1 MNKKIL
7 GIGNAIVDVLAKVD
21 DEFLKKNKLIKG
33 SMKLINKAEFED
45 LKKIIKIEKVVAG
58 GSVANTMAGIA
69 HLQGNPSFIGKIN
82 SDNFGE
88 MYRKSLQDIN
98 VNFSYLEK
106 DEDLSTGASIILITP
121 DSERTMCT
129 YLGISSHLS
138 ADDINENNIIDQE
151 LIFLEGYL
159 WDKGISEKMF
169 KHAITIAKKN
179 KVKIAMSLSDIFC
192 VTRHKQDF
200 YNLLKN
206 DLDILIGNENEINEL
221 ANKKN
226 LLDSVNQLK
235 ELNKLIVIT
244 RSENGSMA
252 IKNNEIINCNSVKVN
267 KVLEYNQKPFMKEY
281 IMLNTELRTK
291 AKTEFEK
298 DFFKLMNN
306 SCYGKTMENVRNRDA
321 RKYEIKKYEKK
332 VV

>member
-7 GIGNAIVDVLAKVD
+7 GIGNAIVDVLAKVND
-21 DEFLKKNKLIKG
+21 DFLKKHKLIKG
-33 SMKLINKAEFED
+33 SMKLIDKSEFED
-45 LKKIIKIEKVVAG
+45 IKKNIKIEKIVAG

-69 HLQGNPSFIGKIN
+69 HVQGNSSFIGKIN

-88 MYRKSLQDIN
+88 IYRASLQDIN
-98 VNFSYLEK
+98 VNFSYIEK

-129 YLGISSHLS
+129 YLGISSRLS
-138 ADDINENNIIDQE
+138 ANDINENNITDHE

-169 KHAITIAKKN
+169 KHVISIAKKN
-179 KVKIAMSLSDIFC
+179 RIKIAMTLSDIFC

-206 DLDILIGNENEINEL
+206 DLDILIGNENEIKKL
-221 ANKKN
+221 TNKN
-226 LLDSVNQLK
+226 SLLDSINQLK

-252 IKNNEIINCNSVKVN
+252 VKNKEIVNCESIKVDKI
-267 KVLEYNQKPFMKEY
+267 LDLTGAGDLFAAGFLKEY
-281 IMLNTELRTK
+281 L
-291 AKTEFEK
+291 
-298 DFFKLMNN
+298 DN
-306 SCYGKTMENVRNRDA
+306 SN
-321 RKYEIKKYEKK
+321 IKKCLETGSILASKIIQK
-332 VV
+332 IGARLE

>member
-21 DEFLKKNKLIKG
+21 DEFLKKKNLIKG
-33 SMKLINKAEFED
+33 SMKLINKSEFED
-45 LKKIIKIEKVVAG
+45 LKKNIKIEKIMAG
-58 GSVANTMAGIA
+58 GSVANTMSGIA
-69 HLQGNPSFIGKIN
+69 FLKGNPSFIGKVN
-82 SDNFGE
+82 SDDFGE
-88 MYRKSLQDIN
+88 IYKKSLEDIN
-98 VNFSYLEK
+98 VKFPYIKKNEELP
-106 DEDLSTGASIILITP
+106 TGGSIILITP

-138 ADDINENNIIDQE
+138 EGDINEKNITEHE

-169 KHAITIAKKN
+169 KHVINVAKKN
-179 KVKIAMSLSDIFC
+179 RVKIAMSLSDIFC

-221 ANKKN
+221 TNKKN

-235 ELNKLIVIT
+235 EFNKLIIIT
-244 RSENGSMA
+244 RSENGSVA
-252 IKNNEIINCNSVKVN
+252 IKNNEIINCDSVKID
-267 KVLEYNQKPFMKEY
+267 KILDLTGAGDLFAAGFLKEY
-281 IMLNTELRTK
+281 L
-291 AKTEFEK
+291 
-298 DFFKLMNN
+298 DQ
-306 SCYGKTMENVRNRDA
+306 C
-321 RKYEIKKYEKK
+321 EIKKCLATGSLLASK
-332 VV
+332 VIQKIGARLE

>member
-21 DEFLKKNKLIKG
+21 EKFLKERNLIKG
-33 SMKLINKAEFED
+33 SMKLINKSEFED
-45 LKKIIKIEKVVAG
+45 LKKKIQIEKIVAG
-58 GSVANTMAGIA
+58 GSVANTMVGIA
-69 HLQGNPSFIGKIN
+69 HLKGKPSFIGKIN

-106 DEDLSTGASIILITP
+106 NEDLSTGASIILITP

-138 ADDINENNIIDQE
+138 ANDINENNIIDHE

-169 KHAITIAKKN
+169 KHAISIAKKN
-179 KVKIAMSLSDIFC
+179 KIKIAMSLSDIFC

-200 YNLLKN
+200 YNLLNN

-221 ANKKN
+221 TNKEN
-226 LLDSVNQLK
+226 LLDSIKQLK
-235 ELNKLIVIT
+235 SLNKLIVIT

-252 IKNNEIINCNSVKVN
+252 IKNNEIINCNGIKAN
-267 KVLEYNQKPFMKEY
+267 KVLDLTGAGDLFAAGFLKEY
-281 IMLNTELRTK
+281 L
-291 AKTEFEK
+291 
-298 DFFKLMNN
+298 DN
-306 SCYGKTMENVRNRDA
+306 SD
-321 RKYEIKKYEKK
+321 IKKCLETGSILASKIIQK
-332 VV
+332 IGARLE

>member
-21 DEFLKKNKLIKG
+21 DGFLKKNNLIKG
-33 SMKLINKAEFED
+33 SMKLINKSEFED
-45 LKKIIKIEKVVAG
+45 LKKNIKIEKIMAG
-58 GSVANTMAGIA
+58 GSVANTMSGIA
-69 HLQGNPSFIGKIN
+69 FLKGSASFIGKVN
-82 SDNFGE
+82 SDDFGE
-88 MYRKSLQDIN
+88 IYKKSLEDIN
-98 VNFSYLEK
+98 VKFPYIKKNEELG
-106 DEDLSTGASIILITP
+106 TGASIILITP

-138 ADDINENNIIDQE
+138 ANDVNEKNITDNE

-169 KHAITIAKKN
+169 KHTISIAKKN

-206 DLDILIGNENEINEL
+206 HLDILIGNENEINEL
-221 ANKKN
+221 TNKKN
-226 LLDSVNQLK
+226 LLDSINQLK

-244 RSENGSMA
+244 RSESGSVA
-252 IKNNEIINCNSVKVN
+252 IKNNEIINCDSIKVKE
-267 KVLEYNQKPFMKEY
+267 VLDLTGAGDLFAAGFLKEY
-281 IMLNTELRTK
+281 L
-291 AKTEFEK
+291 
-298 DFFKLMNN
+298 DQ
-306 SCYGKTMENVRNRDA
+306 S
-321 RKYEIKKYEKK
+321 EIKKCLTTGSTLASKIIQRIGARLE
-332 VV
+332 

>member
-21 DEFLKKNKLIKG
+21 DEFLNKNKLIKG

-45 LKKIIKIEKVVAG
+45 LKKDIKIEKVVAG

-69 HLQGNPSFIGKIN
+69 HLKGNSSFIGKIN

-88 MYRKSLQDIN
+88 MYRRSLQDIN

-106 DEDLSTGASIILITP
+106 YENLSTGTSIILITP

-169 KHAITIAKKN
+169 KHAISIAKKN

-192 VTRHKQDF
+192 VTRHKEDF

-235 ELNKLIVIT
+235 KLNKLIVIT
-244 RSENGSMA
+244 RSEDGSMA
-252 IKNNEIINCNSVKVN
+252 IKNNEIINCNSTRVQ
-267 KVLEYNQKPFMKEY
+267 KVLDLTGAGDLFAAGFLKEY
-281 IMLNTELRTK
+281 LDK
-291 AKTEFEK
+291 S
-298 DFFKLMNN
+298 D
-306 SCYGKTMENVRNRDA
+306 
-321 RKYEIKKYEKK
+321 IKKCLETGSILASKIIQK
-332 VV
+332 IGARLE

>member
-21 DEFLKKNKLIKG
+21 EKFLKERNLVKG
-33 SMKLINKAEFED
+33 SMKLINKSEFED
-45 LKKIIKIEKVVAG
+45 LKTKIQIEKNVAG

-69 HLQGNPSFIGKIN
+69 HLQGNASFIGKIN
-82 SDNFGE
+82 SDNFGK

-98 VNFSYLEK
+98 VNFSYHEK
-106 DEDLSTGASIILITP
+106 NEDLSTGASIILITP

-138 ADDINENNIIDQE
+138 ANDINENNIIGHE

-169 KHAITIAKKN
+169 KHVINIAKKN

-192 VTRHKQDF
+192 VSRHKEDF

-221 ANKKN
+221 TNKKN
-226 LLDSVNQLK
+226 LLESVNQLK

-252 IKNNEIINCNSVKVN
+252 IRDNEITNCSSIKVN
-267 KVLEYNQKPFMKEY
+267 KVSDLTGAGDLFAAGFLKEY
-281 IMLNTELRTK
+281 L
-291 AKTEFEK
+291 
-298 DFFKLMNN
+298 DN
-306 SCYGKTMENVRNRDA
+306 ST
-321 RKYEIKKYEKK
+321 IKKCLETGSILASKIIQK
-332 VV
+332 IGARLE